1 MKNILALAVTA
12 VLGFTFTGA
21 GTIKADTNS
30 EKETYQYT
38 IEECE
43 EFTGF
48 FARQRY
54 SRFIGEKLRFIQ
66 RW

>member
-38 IEECE
+38 IEDVKNLQD
-43 EFTGF
+43 FLLGKDTP
-48 FARQRY
+48 
-54 SRFIGEKLRFIQ
+54 RFIGEKLRFIQ

>member
-38 IEECE
+38 IEE
-43 EFTGF
+43 FTGF